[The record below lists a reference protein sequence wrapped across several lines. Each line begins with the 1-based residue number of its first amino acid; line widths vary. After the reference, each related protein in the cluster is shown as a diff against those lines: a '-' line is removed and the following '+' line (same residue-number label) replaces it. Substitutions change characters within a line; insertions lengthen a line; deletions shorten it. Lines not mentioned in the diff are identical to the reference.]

1 MSHLEQMEKQLEDK
15 INLIQDE
22 VKELKETL
30 HTVIERMNDFQRWMD
45 MTMDKSIRSYEE
57 NDVNEIIEFGS
68 KRPRSYEENETIRFG
83 SLF

>member
-1 MSHLEQMEKQLEDK
+1 M
-15 INLIQDE
+15 
-22 VKELKETL
+22 KELKETL

-68 KRPRSYEENETIRFG
+68 KRPRSYEENEIIELGSKRPRSYEENETIRFG